1 MHGTVLS
8 IVRVRTFSMKFP
20 VLALVALAAVAASVD
35 NKNCRCPKPLRCHI
49 RPRICRP
56 CPACHCA
63 CSCQNSKER
72 FGHCEDGWTYYK
84 KTDAC
89 YKVYHWKNFDDAE
102 YFCQRKAGHLVSIH
116 SIEENKF
123 VTELAETGVKGDTH
137 TKATWIGL
145 KQADWPK
152 SKEWTWTDGTKVDYS
167 PPWAPNQ
174 PDNHGEEHCTQ
185 LFSDI
190 MAHKDHDYQKWNDC
204 HCRDSMR
211 AFVCKKKALH

>member
-1 MHGTVLS
+1 MEFV
-8 IVRVRTFSMKFP
+8 M
-20 VLALVALAAVAASVD
+20 LVVIALAAVVASVND
-35 NKNCRCPKPLRCHI
+35 KDCKCPKPRRCPFI
-49 RPRICRP
+49 RPHLCRP
-56 CPACHCA
+56 CRPCRCV
-63 CSCQNSKER
+63 CSPCETATGR
-72 FGHCEDGWTYYK
+72 FGHCEDGWTHYE

-89 YKVYHWKNFDDAE
+89 YKVFHWKNFDEAE
-102 YFCQRKAGHLVSIH
+102 SFCQTKGGHLASIH
-116 SIEENKF
+116 SFEENKF

-145 KQADWPK
+145 KQAEWPR
-152 SKEWTWTDGTKVDYS
+152 SKEWTWTDGTRVDYS

-174 PDNHGEEHCTQ
+174 PDNLNEEHCTQ

-190 MAHKDHDYQKWNDC
+190 MVHKDHDYQKWNDC